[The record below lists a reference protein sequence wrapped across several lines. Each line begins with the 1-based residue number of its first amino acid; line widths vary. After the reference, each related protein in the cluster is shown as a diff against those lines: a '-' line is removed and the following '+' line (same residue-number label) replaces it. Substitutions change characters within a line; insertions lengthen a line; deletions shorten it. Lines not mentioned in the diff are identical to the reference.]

1 MRTKFDIGD
10 IQSLC
15 ATRKKDE
22 ELGITYD
29 YTIVLEMFPDRP
41 VPIDADE
48 YIRLTKA
55 FARDYK
61 SGKIVEIIEA

>member
-22 ELGITYD
+22 ETGITYD

-48 YIRLTKA
+48 YMRLSRS
-55 FARDYK
+55 FSRRYK
-61 SGKIVEIIEA
+61 RGELIEA

>member
-48 YIRLTKA
+48 YMRLSRS
-55 FARDYK
+55 FSRRYK
-61 SGKIVEIIEA
+61 RGELIEA